1 MERANKGD
9 QAMQF
14 ILNLWDRLRKFDPRS
29 LTPAQIVVGI
39 AAILV
44 GFWAIGLAMSALM
57 WLLNIIMPFA
67 LVVVLSYFG
76 YNFLK
81 SRSENLPAEAMKSGK
96 EKRVDEALANV
107 EAVKRGEDPNMN
119 QKTANV
125 LEDEASMIEEP
136 VIEDNSD
143 EKLVVKQIIN
153 PETGFKEPD
162 IARLIEREEAKLK
175 EVGQVNDSVMAQ
187 LEARR
192 KRLKGSEGE

>member
-1 MERANKGD
+1 MERAKKGD

-14 ILNLWDRLRKFDPRS
+14 LLNVWDRLRKFDPRS
-29 LTPAQIVVGI
+29 LTPAQIIVGI

-67 LVVVLSYFG
+67 LLVVVGYFG
-76 YNFLK
+76 FNFLK
-81 SRSENLPAEAMKSGK
+81 SRSENLPQEAMKSDK

-119 QKTANV
+119 QKTAHV
-125 LEDEASMIEEP
+125 LEDEAMMIEDVETSE
-136 VIEDNSD
+136 VDE

-175 EVGQVNDSVMAQ
+175 EVGKVNDSVMAQ

-192 KRLKGSEGE
+192 KKLQNKGDE